1 MNETSE
7 EVEKK
12 DKLLLEL
19 EQGIEKIYKENQV
32 LSEQLQERKQ
42 EKEILFQ
49 ENQDLKRRL
58 EKSLS

>member
-42 EKEILFQ
+42 EKKFCSKKI
-49 ENQDLKRRL
+49 KI
-58 EKSLS
+58 

>member
-42 EKEILFQ
+42 EKERHAFT
-49 ENQDLKRRL
+49 
-58 EKSLS
+58 